1 MFVATAI
8 EPATLLVSAQMRP
21 MIVPTTSTAIMAP
34 SQYRIRRR
42 VMTPSLLRSSDFA
55 NWRVRECGVL
65 EHLVVRRR
73 IARDVLRGVLVRP
86 ADLVRTSLIAKTDP
100 YRWSALLAGRR
111 AISRSERVSLSRS
124 APRPFIR

>member
-42 VMTPSLLRSSDFA
+42 VMTPSLLPSSDFA

-86 ADLVRTSLIAKTDP
+86 AD
-100 YRWSALLAGRR
+100 WFALR
-111 AISRSERVSLSRS
+111 
-124 APRPFIR
+124 